1 VEVFVFFFFAV
12 FRVVRV
18 ACSSSPHVALVVG
31 HGRWLWLVSALAVA
45 FLAID
50 WPVGQGL
57 EGYGAGFAAFGAF
70 CVKVHLVHSPLFAL
84 QSLYFLRLDLQN
96 RDNALASTYKI

>member
-1 VEVFVFFFFAV
+1 MEVFVFLCFAV
-12 FRVVRV
+12 FRIVRV

-31 HGRWLWLVSALAVA
+31 HGRGPWFVPTLTIAL
-45 FLAID
+45 LAID
-50 WPVGQGL
+50 GPVGQRF

-70 CVKVHLVHSPLFAL
+70 CLKVHLVHSPLFAL

-96 RDNALASTYKI
+96 RDNALASIYKI